1 MSSDRRTL
9 IPLFEV
15 AAVVLV
21 LLDIA
26 LGFGAAWA
34 RRRANASRDSLGST
48 QGRIV
53 RMQARVAR
61 LERSQMLL
69 PAAGDQLKAFD
80 SNHFSE
86 RREAFSRASRVVRV
100 LADQALVKLNTISYK
115 LDPKPTG
122 PFERL
127 AVEMVVGGQFPY
139 LMNFTHSLETAD
151 DFFLVRNMTIA
162 ESQSGGLAMRLTAD
176 LYVMP

>member
-1 MSSDRRTL
+1 MRSDRRIL
-9 IPLFEV
+9 IPLFEIV
-15 AAVVLV
+15 AVALV
-21 LLDIA
+21 LLDVA

-34 RRRANASRDSLGST
+34 RRRTNESRDSLAST
-48 QGRIV
+48 QHRIAQT
-53 RMQARVAR
+53 QARVAR

-69 PAAGDQLKAFD
+69 PAAGNQLKAFY
-80 SNHFSE
+80 SSHFSG
-86 RREAFSRASRVVRV
+86 RREAFSRASHVVRV
-100 LADQALVKLNTISYK
+100 LADQALVQLNSISYK

-162 ESQSGGLAMRLTAD
+162 ETQSGKLAMRLTAD
-176 LYVMP
+176 LYVTP